1 MLSIAVH
8 QDTLTAKQIM
18 GAIMGAISP
27 KPKTMA
33 TLTTK
38 TLEALKPTDKGK
50 RLPDGE
56 SMFGMVR
63 TVKNDPE
70 AVSVDFEWRYSFGG
84 KVRHARIGS
93 WPKMSLKAIRSERDT
108 LREKIKSGFDPLADK
123 EADRLKKQADQIEAK
138 QSQIDRLQ
146 ELAAKDARMTVR
158 GLFDLWQRTDLKKRQ
173 DRGSEALRAFEADVF
188 PLIGDVAAADV
199 TKAHIQ
205 RIIDTMLG
213 RGVKRMTERVF
224 SDLRQ
229 LFGFALDR
237 DHIEADPTARIK
249 KHKIGGSVERDRVLS
264 EAELIEFFKR
274 LPVSGLVESSQC
286 ALTIQLAT
294 ITRIGEVLGARWEHV
309 DFERRTWTLPDTKN
323 GKRHT
328 VQLNDMALRQFDA
341 LRQHSGLTEWVFPA
355 SRLTGPVCPKT
366 VTKQVADRQ
375 RGDDEPMS
383 GRTKQTNSLA
393 LADGKWTPHDLR
405 RTGATLMAE
414 LGVLPEV
421 IERCLNHTEQTKVK
435 RIYQRA
441 QYEAPMREAWQ
452 LLGDRLALLADK
464 PGNVV
469 TLARVA

>member
-1 MLSIAVH
+1 
-8 QDTLTAKQIM
+8 
-18 GAIMGAISP
+18 
-27 KPKTMA
+27 
-33 TLTTK
+33 
-38 TLEALKPTDKGK
+38 
-50 RLPDGE
+50 
-56 SMFGMVR
+56 
-63 TVKNDPE
+63 
-70 AVSVDFEWRYSFGG
+70 
-84 KVRHARIGS
+84 
-93 WPKMSLKAIRSERDT
+93 MSLKAIRSARDS

-158 GLFDLWQRTDLKKRQ
+158 GLFELWQRTDLKKRQ
-173 DRGSEALRAFEADVF
+173 DGGSEALRAFEADVF

-205 RIIDTMLG
+205 RIIDTMLT

-264 EAELIEFFKR
+264 EAELIEFFKC

-309 DFERRTWTLPDTKN
+309 DFERRLWTLPETKN

-328 VQLNDMALRQFDA
+328 VHLNDLALRQFEA

-355 SRLTGPVCPKT
+355 SRLNGPVCPKT

-375 RGDDEPMS
+375 RGDGEPMS
-383 GRTKQTNSLA
+383 GRSKQTDSLA
-393 LADGKWTPHDLR
+393 LAGGQWRPHDLR

-452 LLGDRLALLADK
+452 RLGDRLALLADK
-464 PGNVV
+464 PNNVV
-469 TLARVA
+469 TLARAA

>member
-1 MLSIAVH
+1 M
-8 QDTLTAKQIM
+8 AKI
-18 GAIMGAISP
+18 
-27 KPKTMA
+27 
-33 TLTTK
+33 TTK
-38 TLEALKPTDKGK
+38 ALEALKHSDHGK
-50 RLPDGE
+50 RLADGDR
-56 SMFGMVR
+56 MFGIVR
-63 TVKNDPE
+63 AVKNDPE
-70 AVSVDFEWRYSFGG
+70 AVSVDFEWRYNFGG
-84 KVRHARIGS
+84 KVRQVRIGT
-93 WPKMSLKAIRSERDT
+93 WPRMTLKALRDERDA
-108 LREKIKSGFDPLADK
+108 LKGKLKDGIDPLAEK
-123 EADRLKKQADQIEAK
+123 EADRLKQQADQIEAK
-138 QSQIDRLQ
+138 QTQITRLQ

-158 GLFDLWQRTDLKKRQ
+158 GLFELWQSTDLKKRQ
-173 DRGSEALRAFEADVF
+173 DGGSEALRAFEADVF

-205 RIIDTMLG
+205 RIIDTMLA

-264 EAELIEFFKR
+264 EAELIEFFNR
-274 LPVSGLVESSQC
+274 LPESGLVASSQC

-309 DFERRTWTLPDTKN
+309 DFERRIWTLPETKN

-328 VQLNDMALRQFDA
+328 VNLNDLALKQFEA
-341 LRQHSGLTEWVFPA
+341 LRQHTGLTEWVFPA
-355 SRLTGPVCPKT
+355 SRLNGPVCPKT

-375 RGDDEPMS
+375 RGDDDPMS
-383 GRTKQTNSLA
+383 GRSKQTDSLA
-393 LADGKWTPHDLR
+393 LSGGQWRPHDLR

-414 LGVLPEV
+414 LGVLPDV

-441 QYEAPMREAWQ
+441 QYEAPMREAWKR
-452 LLGDRLALLADK
+452 LGDRLILLTNKLD
-464 PGNVV
+464 NVV
-469 TLARVA
+469 VLLNP